1 MQVLISSLLILGAG
15 VGGLELSGGGFGDAP
30 RACSSEGCDVEIER
44 VDDDTC
50 LVTCY
55 DAKGGI
61 VCQEEID
68 CSAPCDAPCAL
79 PCDAP
84 RSCSR

>member
-1 MQVLISSLLILGAG
+1 MKILISSLLLLGAG
-15 VGGLELSGGGFGDAP
+15 VGGLEVAGGGFDDAP
-30 RACSSEGCDVEIER
+30 PCSPEGCDVELER

-55 DAKGGI
+55 DAAGGI

-68 CSAPCDAPCAL
+68 CSGPCDA

-84 RSCSR
+84 RSCAR